1 MNALVALGRVFSR
14 RRCAAA
20 SAASPPASLAT
31 LSSSSASRTP
41 RVHVSNAGVWNLPSP
56 SHANH
61 FNFSAVAQQ
70 DWEDDGDNA
79 EILPIRHSSKLPP
92 LVCASSQLQREVE
105 SIFDSTVGT
114 LIVYPNVEGAQ
125 DIKSATEEIED
136 AYFASDAI
144 VQRIEYIMRG
154 LNAHIS
160 KNSYVSRSVSRGR
173 MKLDIDVGSDGGM
186 ETGQCFSAM
195 LDLVERMKEEGQV
208 YADLR
213 TRVRSQLANPASET
227 IEEDK
232 DKADDKADHGEAS
245 DEMDKKDETKFDTWR
260 TSMNENM
267 AERGFPSNPTTDSG
281 YDDGQT
287 ISDDDYQ
294 FGATPGVTVHMI
306 DMLLDGLA
314 CLCEELYITK
324 TSSADLADLFEDK
337 SPPELAKEMLD
348 LALDRHCMDGGNIG
362 LGGGGP
368 FDTIAQGIGTGAGT
382 GAGNLAN
389 LMPSGDT
396 IDARTCPTP
405 LTFNGVLR
413 VAANFDPLGH
423 AEAVESAKVLSGSMG
438 NDSSSGKGSSLEQE
452 KQRLRDV
459 TIDAAFS
466 SYDRMKN
473 CAALTLRSIRGM
485 NNNATSREAM
495 KRQAKLL
502 AAGST
507 ANMKDKHKS
516 IVSGRNSAT
525 YAYLIETVGR
535 NLDAS
540 LSRGNIAWG
549 LYTKGA
555 IQEGVLDER
564 LLRALGSIG
573 GYDNSCSGPPPV
585 SNGPLFDSYLEKE
598 LGNGVESALEK
609 GRRESWDRNYKMR
622 RHADWDDAY

>member
-1 MNALVALGRVFSR
+1 MNALVALGRVLSR

-20 SAASPPASLAT
+20 SAASPPASFAT
-31 LSSSSASRTP
+31 LSSSSASRTL
-41 RVHVSNAGVWNLPSP
+41 RGYVSAGVRNLPSP
-56 SHANH
+56 SPSHTNH
-61 FNFSAVAQQ
+61 SNFSALVQP
-70 DWEDDGDNA
+70 DWEDDGDNS
-79 EILPIRHSSKLPP
+79 ELLPIRHSSKLPP
-92 LVCASSQLQREVE
+92 LVCPSSQLQQEVE
-105 SIFDSTVGT
+105 SMFDATVGS
-114 LIVYPNVEGAQ
+114 LIVYPHVEGAQ
-125 DIKSATEEIED
+125 NIKNATEEIRD
-136 AYFASDAI
+136 AYFASDSI
-144 VQRIEYIMRG
+144 VQRVEYIMRG

-160 KNSYVSRSVSRGR
+160 KNSYVSRSLNRGH
-173 MKLDIDVGSDGGM
+173 MKLDMDVGSDSGTM
-186 ETGQCFSAM
+186 DAGQCFNAM
-195 LDLVERMKEEGQV
+195 LDLVERMKAEGMA

-213 TRVRSQLANPASET
+213 KRIRSQLVNPASES
-227 IEEDK
+227 IDE
-232 DKADDKADHGEAS
+232 DKADDEADHGEAS
-245 DEMDKKDETKFDTWR
+245 DEMDEKDETKFDTWR

-267 AERGFPSNPTTDSG
+267 AEQGFPSNPTADRGS
-281 YDDGQT
+281 DDGQ
-287 ISDDDYQ
+287 IIIDDDYQ

-314 CLCEELYITK
+314 CLCEEQYMSK
-324 TSSADLADLFEDK
+324 TSSVDLADLLDDK

-362 LGGGGP
+362 HGGGGP
-368 FDTIAQGIGTGAGT
+368 FDTIAQGIGAGAGT

-389 LMPSGDT
+389 LMLSGDPV
-396 IDARTCPTP
+396 DARTCPTP

-413 VAANFDPLGH
+413 VAANFDPSGH
-423 AEAVESAKVLSGSMG
+423 AEAVERAKVLSGSIG
-438 NDSSSGKGSSLEQE
+438 NDLSSGKGSSLEQE

-473 CAALTLRSIRGM
+473 CAALTLRSIRGI
-485 NNNATSREAM
+485 NNNATSREAI

-525 YAYLIETVGR
+525 YAYLIETIGR

-555 IQEGVLDER
+555 IQVGASTLSF
-564 LLRALGSIG
+564 LGMVYLSI
-573 GYDNSCSGPPPV
+573 S
-585 SNGPLFDSYLEKE
+585 L
-598 LGNGVESALEK
+598 
-609 GRRESWDRNYKMR
+609 
-622 RHADWDDAY
+622 

>member
-1 MNALVALGRVFSR
+1 MCVVFWAQGVQGDGGHPGASNRMNALVAFGRVLSR

-20 SAASPPASLAT
+20 SASPPAFSAT
-31 LSSSSASRTP
+31 LSSSAVSRT
-41 RVHVSNAGVWNLPSP
+41 RGHVSRNSGVWNLPSP
-56 SHANH
+56 SYISHS
-61 FNFSAVAQQ
+61 NFSAVAQP
-70 DWEDDGDNA
+70 DWEDDGDNS
-79 EILPIRHSSKLPP
+79 ELLPIRHSSKLPP
-92 LVCASSQLQREVE
+92 LVCASSQLQLEVE
-105 SIFDSTVGT
+105 SIFDAAQGT

-125 DIKSATEEIED
+125 DLKSAQEEIRD
-136 AYFASDAI
+136 AYYASDAI
-144 VQRIEYIMRG
+144 VQRVEYIMRG

-173 MKLDIDVGSDGGM
+173 MKLDMDAGSDGGTM
-186 ETGQCFSAM
+186 DAGECFGAM
-195 LDLVERMKEEGQV
+195 LDLVERMKVEGLD

-213 TRVRSQLANPASET
+213 KRIRSQLANPASET
-227 IEEDK
+227 IEE

-245 DEMDKKDETKFDTWR
+245 DEMDTKDETKFDTWR
-260 TSMNENM
+260 MSMNENM
-267 AERGFPSNPTTDSG
+267 AERGFPSNPTTESG
-281 YDDGQT
+281 DGQT

-306 DMLLDGLA
+306 DMVLDGLA
-314 CLCEELYITK
+314 CLCEEQYISK
-324 TSSADLADLFEDK
+324 TSSVDLADLIEDK
-337 SPPELAKEMLD
+337 SPPELAKELLD

-368 FDTIAQGIGTGAGT
+368 FDTVAQGIGTGAGT

-389 LMPSGDT
+389 LMLSDDPV
-396 IDARTCPTP
+396 DARTCPTP

-423 AEAVESAKVLSGSMG
+423 AEAVEHAKVLSGSMG
-438 NDSSSGKGSSLEQE
+438 NVSSSGKGPSLEQE

-473 CAALTLRSIRGM
+473 CSALTLRSIRGM
-485 NNNATSREAM
+485 NNNATSREAV

-502 AAGST
+502 AVGST

-525 YAYLIETVGR
+525 YAYLIETVGH

-555 IQEGVLDER
+555 IQVG
-564 LLRALGSIG
+564 GSM
-573 GYDNSCSGPPPV
+573 Y
-585 SNGPLFDSYLEKE
+585 
-598 LGNGVESALEK
+598 
-609 GRRESWDRNYKMR
+609 
-622 RHADWDDAY
+622 